1 MLALVSLSKQRSL
14 TLDLCSNNH
23 NIATALSLRS
33 WNEL

>member
-23 NIATALSLRS
+23 NIATAKFTQL
-33 WNEL
+33 E